1 MVDATDDR
9 PDPDELL
16 ARVQAEEARRARG
29 RLKVFFGAAAGVGK
43 TYAMLE
49 EAQERRAAG
58 VDVVVGYVE
67 PHGRPETE
75 TLLAGLEQLSPR
87 ILEYR
92 GTRLRELD
100 LDGAL
105 ARRPGLLLVDELAH
119 TNAPGSR
126 HAKRWQ
132 DIAELVA
139 AGIDVYTTCNVQHL
153 ESLNDVVA
161 RITGV
166 QVRETVPDAVLDEAD
181 EVELIDLPP
190 DDLIQRL
197 REGKVYLPDQADR
210 AVTKFFRKGNLIA
223 LRELAL
229 RTTAA
234 RVDAQM
240 DVYRRDHA
248 IPTPWPI
255 SERILVCVSPSPFA
269 TRVVRAAR
277 RMAAGLRAEWI
288 VAYVETPAAARLP
301 ESAQD
306 RAGQTLR
313 LAEQLG
319 ARTVTLTGSSVAD
332 EIVAYAREKNVTKI
346 VVGKPVRYRWR
357 DAVFGSVV
365 DDLVRRS
372 GDIDVYVITGERE
385 AAPAVGG
392 PARER
397 TTDWAAY
404 GEAVGIVALAT
415 ALAWVLFPHFQP
427 ANLVML
433 YLLGIVLVAR
443 RLGRGP
449 SILAS
454 VLSVAAFDFCFV
466 PPYLSFVVSDT
477 QYVVTFAVMLVV
489 ALVISTLTVQT
500 RHQAESARQRER
512 RTAALYAM
520 SRELASTR
528 AVDELLRIAVRHV
541 GEVFGGEVAVS
552 LPDASGGLVG
562 RAGSL
567 GRADADPNERA
578 VAQWVHDHGQLAGL
592 GSATLPGARALYLP
606 LVGSRGTIGVL
617 GIRPAQPQTLAA
629 PEQLHLLETF
639 AAQTA
644 LAVERGLL
652 GEEAAR
658 AQLGIEAERL
668 RNSLLSSVS
677 HDLRTP
683 LATITGAASGLL
695 EGAERLEPAARRELL
710 QAIHEEADRL
720 NRLVNNLLDM
730 TRLQSGAIQVR
741 TEWHSVEELV
751 GAALARLAGRLGD
764 HPVTTRVPP
773 DLPLVPL
780 DGVLVEQVLI
790 NLLDNAV
797 KHTPPGTPVEVSAS
811 VGAGEARIEVAD
823 RGPGLPP
830 GDEGRVFD
838 KFYRG
843 SPAQA
848 RPGAGLGLTICRGI
862 VEAHGGRITAEN
874 RPGGGV
880 AFRVAL
886 PVTDK
891 PPEIPSDDA

>member
-1 MVDATDDR
+1 MVDATEDR
-9 PDPDELL
+9 PDPDALL
-16 ARVQAEEARRARG
+16 ARMQAEEARRTRG

-43 TYAMLE
+43 TFAMLE

-75 TLLAGLEQLSPR
+75 ALLAGLEQLPPR
-87 ILEYR
+87 IMEYR

-100 LDGAL
+100 LDAAL
-105 ARRPGLLLVDELAH
+105 ARRPALLLVDELAH

-139 AGIDVYTTCNVQHL
+139 AGIEVYTTCNVQHL
-153 ESLNDVVA
+153 ESLNDIVA
-161 RITGV
+161 RITSV

-197 REGKVYLPDQADR
+197 KEGKVYVPDQADR
-210 AVTKFFRKGNLIA
+210 AVRKFFRKGNLIA

-234 RVDAQM
+234 RVDVQM

-301 ESAQD
+301 EAARD
-306 RAGQTLR
+306 RAAQTLR

-332 EIVAYAREKNVTKI
+332 EVVAYAREKNVTKI
-346 VVGKPVRYRWR
+346 VVGKPVGYGWR
-357 DAVFGSVV
+357 EALFGSVV
-365 DDLVRRS
+365 NDLVRKS

-385 AAPAVGG
+385 AAPAVGRPG
-392 PARER
+392 REQA
-397 TTDWAAY
+397 TDWTPYA
-404 GEAVGIVALAT
+404 EALGIVALST
-415 ALAWVLFPHFQP
+415 VLAWLVFPYFEPSNQ
-427 ANLVML
+427 VML
-433 YLLGIVLVAR
+433 YLLGVVLVAR
-443 RLGRGP
+443 RHGRGP

-454 VLSVAAFDFCFV
+454 ILSVAAFDFFFV
-466 PPYLSFVVSDT
+466 PPYLNFAVSDT
-477 QYVVTFAVMLVV
+477 QYVVTFVVMLVV
-489 ALVISTLTVQT
+489 ALVISTLTVRT
-500 RHQAESARQRER
+500 RHQAEAARQRER

-528 AVDELLRIAVRHV
+528 GVEDLLRIAVRHV
-541 GEVFGGEVAVS
+541 SEVFGGEVAVS
-552 LPDASGGLVG
+552 LPAPAGRLVR

-567 GRADADPNERA
+567 GSADGDPNEGA
-578 VAQWVHDHGQLAGL
+578 VAQWVHEHGQMAGL

-606 LVGSRGTIGVL
+606 LSGSRGTVGVL

-658 AQLGIEAERL
+658 AELRVEAERL

-695 EGAERLEPAARRELL
+695 EGADRLEPAARRELL

-720 NRLVNNLLDM
+720 NRLVNNLLDV
-730 TRLQSGAIQVR
+730 TRLESGAIQVR
-741 TEWHSVEELV
+741 KDWHSLEELV
-751 GAALARLAGRLGD
+751 GAALARLGGRLGD
-764 HPVTTRVPP
+764 HPVTTRLPP

-797 KHTPPGTPVEVSAS
+797 KHTPAGTPIEVSAA
-811 VGAGEARIEVAD
+811 AGPGEVQLEVAD

-830 GDEGRVFD
+830 GEEGRVFD

-843 SPAQA
+843 TPA
-848 RPGAGLGLTICRGI
+848 RPGPGVGLGLTICRGI
-862 VEAHGGRITAEN
+862 VEAHGGRITAAN

-880 AFRVAL
+880 AFRVVL
-886 PVTDK
+886 PLADK
-891 PPEIPSDDA
+891 PPEVPRDDA

>member
-1 MVDATDDR
+1 MVDATEDR

-49 EAQERRAAG
+49 EAHERRAAG
-58 VDVVVGYVE
+58 ADVVVGYVE

-75 TLLAGLEQLSPR
+75 ALLAGLEQLPPR
-87 ILEYR
+87 VVEYR
-92 GTRLRELD
+92 GSRLRELD
-100 LDGAL
+100 LDRAL

-119 TNAPGSR
+119 TNAPGCR

-139 AGIDVYTTCNVQHL
+139 AGIDVYTTCNVQHI

-166 QVRETVPDAVLDEAD
+166 QVRETVPDAVLEEAD

-197 REGKVYLPDQADR
+197 KEGRVYVPDQADR
-210 AVTKFFRKGNLIA
+210 AVLKFFRKGNLIA

-248 IPTPWPI
+248 IPTPWPV

-301 ESAQD
+301 EAARD
-306 RAGQTLR
+306 RAAQTLR
-313 LAEQLG
+313 RAEQLG

-346 VVGKPVRYRWR
+346 VVGKPVRYSWR
-357 DAVFGSVV
+357 EVLLGSVV
-365 DDLVRRS
+365 NDLVRKS

-385 AAPAVGG
+385 AAPAVER

-404 GEAVGIVALAT
+404 AEAAGTVAVST
-415 ALAWVLFPHFQP
+415 AVAWLVFPYLELS
-427 ANLVML
+427 NLVML
-433 YLLGIVLVAR
+433 YLLGVVAVAR
-443 RLGRGP
+443 RRGRGP
-449 SILAS
+449 SVLAS
-454 VLSVAAFDFCFV
+454 VLSVAAFDFFFV
-466 PPYLSFVVSDT
+466 RPYLSFAVSDT
-477 QYVVTFAVMLVV
+477 EYVVTFAVMLVV
-489 ALVISTLTVQT
+489 ALVISTLTVRT

-520 SRELASTR
+520 SRELASIR
-528 AVDELLRIAVRHV
+528 GVDELLRTAVRHV
-541 GEVFGGEVAVS
+541 GEVFGSEVAVS
-552 LPDASGGLVG
+552 LPDAAGRLVR

-567 GRADADPNERA
+567 GSADSDPNEGA
-578 VAQWVHDHGQLAGL
+578 VAQWAHEHGQVAGL

-606 LVGSRGTIGVL
+606 LAGSRGTVGVL
-617 GIRPAQPQTLAA
+617 GIRPGHPQGLAA

-658 AQLGIEAERL
+658 TQLQIESERL

-695 EGAERLEPAARRELL
+695 DGADRLEPAARRELL

-730 TRLQSGAIQVR
+730 TRLESGALQVR
-741 TEWHSVEELV
+741 KDWHSLEELV
-751 GAALARLAGRLGD
+751 GAALARLGGRLRD
-764 HPVTTRVPP
+764 HPVTTRLPS

-811 VGAGEARIEVAD
+811 VGSREARIEVAD
-823 RGPGLPP
+823 RGPGVPP
-830 GDEGRVFD
+830 GDEDRVFD

-843 SPAQA
+843 APA
-848 RPGAGLGLTICRGI
+848 RPGPGVGLGLTICRGI

-874 RPGGGV
+874 RAGGGV
-880 AFRVAL
+880 AFVVTL
-886 PVTDK
+886 PIADK
-891 PPEIPSDDA
+891 PPHIPADDG